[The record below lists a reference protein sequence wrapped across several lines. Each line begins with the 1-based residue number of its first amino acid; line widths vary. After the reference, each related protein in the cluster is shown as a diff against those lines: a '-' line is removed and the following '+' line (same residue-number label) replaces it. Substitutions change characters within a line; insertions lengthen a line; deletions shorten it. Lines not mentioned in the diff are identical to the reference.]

1 MTDDHPVLFYDGE
14 CGLCQRIV
22 RLMLT
27 LDRGDRLRFAPLQ
40 GATAQAYLRRHGL
53 PTEDFD
59 SLIFAPR
66 GLTDALPPL
75 SRTDGALAAVR
86 HCGWPG
92 RVLATLRVVPRP
104 WRDAGYRLIAR
115 WRYRLFGAPRPGR
128 LDRPE
133 WRSRFVGDGPRDP
146 TSPLTPR

>member
-1 MTDDHPVLFYDGE
+1 MHEEPSVLFYDGE

-22 RLMLT
+22 RVMLS
-27 LDRGDRLRFAPLQ
+27 LDRAGRLRFAPLQ
-40 GATAQAYLRRHGL
+40 GPSAQAYLRRHGL
-53 PTEDFD
+53 PTADFD

-66 GLTDALPPL
+66 GLADATPPL

-86 HCGWPG
+86 HCGWLG
-92 RVLATLRVVPRP
+92 RVVATLRVVPRP

-115 WRYRLFGAPRPGR
+115 WRYRLFGAPRPGM

-133 WRSRFVGDGPRDP
+133 WRSRF
-146 TSPLTPR
+146 L